1 MESGARLGP
10 KVGEEIMGGGGR
22 MEDGRGKGGG
32 PGEGEARDGGGE
44 GGGESGERE
53 KGGQLLKKEGYGKS
67 WWRRGTGEGCG
78 WMRSEKEKR
87 GEEIAR

>member
-1 MESGARLGP
+1 VESGARLGP

-44 GGGESGERE
+44 GGG
-53 KGGQLLKKEGYGKS
+53 
-67 WWRRGTGEGCG
+67 
-78 WMRSEKEKR
+78 
-87 GEEIAR
+87 